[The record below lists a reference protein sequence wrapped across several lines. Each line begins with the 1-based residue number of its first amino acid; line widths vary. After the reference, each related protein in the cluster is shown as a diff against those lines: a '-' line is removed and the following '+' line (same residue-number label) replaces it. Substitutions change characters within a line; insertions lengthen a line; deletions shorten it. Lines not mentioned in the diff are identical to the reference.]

1 MSTPDVILIGLAAA
15 AGSGKDTAA
24 DHLCARYGFVRASF
38 AEAPRVMLE
47 ALLSHI
53 GVDHAWLHEP
63 RLKESP
69 MPVLE
74 HSYRTLMQT
83 LGTEWGRNMVGHG
96 LWVRVLEH
104 HLGLDVAQPVHDR
117 IVVTDVRYPNEAAL
131 LRQHGGHLVGITRP
145 DAPAVRPHSS
155 EAHFAELHAE
165 ADTTIVNCSSHLAGL
180 HTLLDGLMHQLGVDE
195 RPALGPYPE
204 A

>member
-1 MSTPDVILIGLAAA
+1 MSTPDVTLIGLAAA

-96 LWVRVLEH
+96 LWVRV
-104 HLGLDVAQPVHDR
+104 GGQPVAEVAL
-117 IVVTDVRYPNEAAL
+117 VVADDYQGQGIGTTLADAL
-131 LRQHGGHLVGITRP
+131 VADLSGRGVERVEVFASASNKPVARMVARRAP
-145 DAPAVRPHSS
+145 DALRERDGATVTYEFAAAPVPGVVRTV
-155 EAHFAELHAE
+155 A
-165 ADTTIVNCSSHLAGL
+165 
-180 HTLLDGLMHQLGVDE
+180 
-195 RPALGPYPE
+195 
-204 A
+204 